1 MDVPSLDHNGHQD
14 PARRCGG
21 AGGGRADAASLVLF
35 SDHDLVKG
43 QMVKEAN
50 VFSN

>member
-1 MDVPSLDHNGHQD
+1 MGIRTLLDG
-14 PARRCGG
+14 AGGGG
-21 AGGGRADAASLVLF
+21 AEGGRADAASLVLF
-35 SDHDLVKG
+35 SDHDPVKG